1 MIQKIQRNYLEIN
14 SLHELV
20 ETNNPSNEFVVNLLY
35 PANYQLN
42 KFFYKNVGRKHNW
55 VDRLSWS
62 EKEWIKYTTDNWL

>member
-20 ETNNPSNEFVVNLLY
+20 ETNNPSNEFVVNLLC

-62 EKEWIKYTTDNWL
+62 